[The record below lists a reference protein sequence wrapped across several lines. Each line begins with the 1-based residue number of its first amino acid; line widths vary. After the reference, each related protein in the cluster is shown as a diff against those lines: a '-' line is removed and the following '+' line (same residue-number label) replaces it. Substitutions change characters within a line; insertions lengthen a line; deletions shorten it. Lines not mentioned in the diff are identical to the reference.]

1 MKDRSFVLY
10 ITLLFL
16 FLIGI
21 FIMADGPLW
30 ASEKQ
35 AAAAEPGKVTT
46 RVPIPEQDY
55 VLGTGDVLDISVWKD
70 EALTKSVIVR
80 PDGKISF
87 PLVGE
92 IMAGG
97 KTTVELKK
105 AMEAKLNRYVPDV
118 ELFVNVSQV
127 NSMIVYVIGK
137 VNTPGRQVVTSAVN
151 VLQVLATAGGLNP
164 FAKRNKIMIFRH
176 AGTETLILN
185 FNYDEVS
192 EGKNLEQNILLKR
205 GDVVVVP

>member
-1 MKDRSFVLY
+1 MLLALLMIDVFAMK
-10 ITLLFL
+10 
-16 FLIGI
+16 
-21 FIMADGPLW
+21 ADQLW
-30 ASEKQ
+30 AAETQK
-35 AAAAEPGKVTT
+35 AAAKPVKVIT
-46 RVPIPEQDY
+46 RVPILEKDY
-55 VLGTGDVLDISVWKD
+55 VLGPGDVLDISVWKD

-137 VNTPGRQVVTSAVN
+137 VNNPGRQVVTSAVN
-151 VLQVLATAGGLNP
+151 VLQVLANAGGLNT
-164 FAKRNKIMIFRH
+164 FAKRKKLCF
-176 AGTETLILN
+176 
-185 FNYDEVS
+185 S
-192 EGKNLEQNILLKR
+192 GKQGPR
-205 GDVVVVP
+205 PSF